1 MKQARECSTI
11 TQFKKSFDA
20 KNNTILPYFS
30 MIRFVVLNMASDA
43 GYFSPEKNR
52 IDKNA
57 SSINLN
63 FIENYTLTHRNKV
76 LKAIDT
82 LEYGSH
88 FENNRDNTH

>member
-1 MKQARECSTI
+1 MTKQARECSTI
-11 TQFKKSFDA
+11 TQFKNNFDA

-63 FIENYTLTHRNKV
+63 YTLTHRNKV

-88 FENNRDNTH
+88 FENDRDNTH